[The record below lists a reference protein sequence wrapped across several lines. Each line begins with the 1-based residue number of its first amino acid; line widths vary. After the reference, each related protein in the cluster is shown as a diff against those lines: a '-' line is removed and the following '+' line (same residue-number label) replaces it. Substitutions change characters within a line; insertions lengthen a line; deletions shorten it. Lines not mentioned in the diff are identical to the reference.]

1 MKKLWI
7 SSCVTLAAMGVNL
20 SASAQTA
27 AAPAKAAEPEYT
39 LSYNAGVVT
48 DYRYRGISQTRLKPA
63 LQGGIDF
70 AHSSG
75 VYVGTWL
82 STIEWIK
89 DAGGDSSVEWDIY
102 GGYKGKV
109 GGMDYDVGVL
119 TYQYAGNKL
128 NPNANTTEVYAALT
142 SGIVTAKYSH
152 STSNLFGFAASTSSG
167 YAELAAAIDLGDGM
181 TLTPHIGYQN
191 VKGSGNGKYSYTDM
205 SVTLAKDLG
214 NGIALSAALIAT
226 DAPAS
231 AYASPSGKGLGKAGV
246 VLGAKY
252 SF

>member
-1 MKKLWI
+1 MKKRLI
-7 SSCVTLAAMGVNL
+7 STSLALAAL
-20 SASAQTA
+20 CATTAASAQTA
-27 AAPAKAAEPEYT
+27 APAKAPEPDFT

-48 DYRYRGISQTRLKPA
+48 DYRYRGIAQTRFKPA
-63 LQGGIDF
+63 LQGGMDF
-70 AHSSG
+70 AHKDG
-75 VYVGTWL
+75 VYLGTWL

-119 TYQYAGNKL
+119 TYQYASNKL
-128 NPNANTTEVYAALT
+128 NPSANTTEIYGALT
-142 SGIVTAKYSH
+142 SGIVTVKYSH
-152 STSNLFGFAASTSSG
+152 STGNLFGFAGSSSSG
-167 YAELAAAIDLGDGM
+167 YLEVAAAVDLGDGM
-181 TLTPHIGYQN
+181 TLTPHLGYQK
-191 VKGSGNGKYSYTDM
+191 VAGSGNSKFSYTDA

-214 NGIALSAALIAT
+214 NGVALTGALVGT

-231 AYASPSGKGLGKAGV
+231 AYAAPSGKGLGKATI